1 MLSFLDPKVFK
12 LVGSLFALLDQDWVI
27 EVKFQ
32 KLHFELHVM
41 LSFLDPKVFN
51 LVGSLL
57 ALSHQGQGFKYN
69 LGVFRIVLPPT
80 TSRFSKP
87 RIVQYD

>member
-12 LVGSLFALLDQDWVI
+12 LVGSLFALLGQGWVI

-41 LSFLDPKVFN
+41 LSFFDPKVFK
-51 LVGSLL
+51 LVGSLF
-57 ALSHQGQGFKYN
+57 ALLDQDW
-69 LGVFRIVLPPT
+69 VLRSKISK
-80 TSRFSKP
+80 TSF
-87 RIVQYD
+87 

>member
-1 MLSFLDPKVFK
+1 MLSFLDP
-12 LVGSLFALLDQDWVI
+12 
-27 EVKFQ
+27 E
-32 KLHFELHVM
+32 
-41 LSFLDPKVFN
+41 VFN